1 MKPRQDYS
9 KLKHFE
15 SLEVTKSGV
24 KVGDLYR
31 EEGSGIFFTYDP
43 VWLATGFNLSPFT
56 MKFDDK
62 PQLARAPELFEG
74 LHGPFADSLP
84 DGWGMLLMD
93 RFLNATFGEGTAYT
107 VTALDRLAYMSDR
120 AMGAFEYHPKAERE
134 ELRGTINLAELFE
147 NSVEVLSGETSAVL
161 TKLRLAGGSPGGAR
175 PKAIVAMSPNGQHA
189 TSAFGPVPPGY
200 DHWIVKFRAPG
211 EPVENGAIE
220 YAYYLMARDA
230 GVEMA
235 ESTILNMTMHDGSRE
250 GFFATKRFDRQ
261 GDKKLHMITVSALMY
276 AAYKLPSMDYSGLL
290 KLTNMLTR
298 SAAEVEKMA
307 RVMVFNALFHNYD
320 DHTKNFAFI
329 GREPEK
335 PGDEARWTLA
345 PAYDLTFSEA
355 RGEHTTAYN
364 GRGKATRRLIQELCA
379 DYKYL
384 KPNDYIEQTLAAFA
398 QWDDIFKSVR
408 IPLKAGAGY
417 KTVLEQDH
425 AYFKLIRP
433 TKR

>member
-1 MKPRQDYS
+1 MKSRQDYP

-24 KVGDLYR
+24 KVGDLYS

-43 VWLATGFNLSPFT
+43 GWIATGFNLSPFT
-56 MKFDDK
+56 MKFDDR

-93 RFLNATFGEGTAYT
+93 RFLNSTFGDGTAYT

-120 AMGAFEYHPKAERE
+120 AMGAFEYHPRAERE
-134 ELRGTINLAELFE
+134 ELRGTVDLAELFE
-147 NSVEVLSGETSAVL
+147 ASVEVLSGETSAVL

-175 PKAIVAMSPNGQHA
+175 PKAIVAMSPDGKHA
-189 TSAFGPVPPGY
+189 TSAFGQIPAGY

-211 EPVENGAIE
+211 ELVETGAME

-235 ESTILNMTMHDGSRE
+235 ESKILHMTMPDGSRE

-276 AAYKLPSMDYSGLL
+276 APYKAPSMDYSGLL

-307 RVMVFNALFHNYD
+307 RLMVFNALFHNYD

-329 GREPEK
+329 GRGPEN
-335 PGDEARWTLA
+335 PGDEAVWTLA

-355 RGEHTTAYN
+355 RGEHSTAYS
-364 GRGKATRRLIQELCA
+364 GRGKATRQLIQELCA

-384 KPNDYIEQTLAAFA
+384 KPHDYIEQTLAAFT
-398 QWDDIFKSVR
+398 QWDDVFRSVR

-417 KTVLEQDH
+417 KAVLEKDH
-425 AYFKLIRP
+425 AYFNLIRP
-433 TKR
+433 TRR

>member
-1 MKPRQDYS
+1 MKPRQGYL
-9 KLKHFE
+9 KLKQFE
-15 SLEVTKSGV
+15 SLEVTRSGV

-31 EEGSGIFFTYDP
+31 EEGRGIFFAYDP
-43 VWLATGFNLSPFT
+43 GWLATGFNLSPFT

-62 PQLARAPELFEG
+62 PQLALDPDLFDG

-93 RFLNATFGEGTAYT
+93 RFLNSTFGDGTAYT
-107 VTALDRLAYMSDR
+107 VNALDRLAYMSDK
-120 AMGAFEYHPKAERE
+120 AMGAFEYHPRAERE
-134 ELRGTINLAELFE
+134 ELRGTVDLAELFE
-147 NSVEVLSGETSAVL
+147 ASVEVLSGETSTVL
-161 TKLRLAGGSPGGAR
+161 STLRLAGGSPGGAR
-175 PKAIVAMSPNGQHA
+175 PKAIVAMSADGNHA
-189 TSAFGPVPPGY
+189 TSAFGQIPSGY
-200 DHWIVKFRAPG
+200 DHWIVKFRAPD
-211 EPVENGAIE
+211 EPVETGAIE

-235 ESTILNMTMHDGSRE
+235 DSKILNMTMPDGSRE
-250 GFFATKRFDRQ
+250 GFFATKRFDRE

-276 AAYKLPSMDYSGLL
+276 ASYKAPSMDYSGLL

-298 SAAEVEKMA
+298 SAKEVEKMA

-335 PGDEARWTLA
+335 PGEAAKWALA

-355 RGEHTTAYN
+355 RGEHTTAYS
-364 GRGKATRRLIQELCA
+364 GRGKATRQLIMELCA

-384 KPNDYIEQTLAAFA
+384 KPRDYIEQTLMAFA
-398 QWDDIFKSVR
+398 KWDEVFRGVK

-417 KTVLEQDH
+417 KTALEKDH
-425 AYFKLIRP
+425 TYFNLIRP
-433 TKR
+433 TRR

>member
-1 MKPRQDYS
+1 MKSRQDYP

-24 KVGDLYR
+24 KVGDLYK

-43 VWLATGFNLSPFT
+43 TWLATGFNLSPFT

-62 PQLARAPELFEG
+62 PQLALDRGLFEG

-93 RFLNATFGEGTAYT
+93 RFLNSTFGDGTAYT

-120 AMGAFEYHPKAERE
+120 AMGAFEYHPRAERE
-134 ELRGTINLAELFE
+134 ELRGTVDLAELFE
-147 NSVEVLSGETSAVL
+147 ASVEVLSGETSEVL

-175 PKAIVAMSPNGQHA
+175 PKAIVAMSADGTHA
-189 TSAFGPVPPGY
+189 TSAFGQIPHGY

-211 EPVENGAIE
+211 EPVETGAIE
-220 YAYYLMARDA
+220 FAYYLMAREA

-235 ESTILNMTMHDGSRE
+235 ESSILNMSMPDGSRE
-250 GFFATKRFDRQ
+250 GFFATKRFDRE
-261 GDKKLHMITVSALMY
+261 GDQKLHMITVSALMY
-276 AAYKLPSMDYSGLL
+276 ATHKAPSMDYSGLL
-290 KLTNMLTR
+290 KLTNVLTR

-335 PGDEARWTLA
+335 PGEEAKWTLA

-355 RGEHTTAYN
+355 RGEHTTAYS
-364 GRGKATRRLIQELCA
+364 GRGKATRQLIMELCA

-384 KPNDYIEQTLAAFA
+384 KPLDYIEQTLAAFA
-398 QWDDIFKSVR
+398 KWDEVFREVK
-408 IPLKAGAGY
+408 IPLKAGEAY
-417 KTVLEQDH
+417 KAVLEKDH
-425 AYFKLIRP
+425 TYFNLIRP
-433 TKR
+433 TRR